1 MITTKEAAKASKE
14 NEMESF
20 EKDEEV
26 FYIVEDMPKF
36 PGGKPALKTYIY
48 SNLEYPEKA
57 KNEGMEGEVQV
68 RFLVNEKGEVVRSE
82 VLQSS
87 NKVFKAPA
95 LKVIQEMPDWTPG
108 KQRGKAVKVWYVM
121 SIKFSEENL

>member
-1 MITTKEAAKASKE
+1 VK
-14 NEMESF
+14 
-20 EKDEEV
+20 
-26 FYIVEDMPKF
+26 
-36 PGGKPALKTYIY
+36 
-48 SNLEYPEKA
+48 
-57 KNEGMEGEVQV
+57 
-68 RFLVNEKGEVVRSE
+68 SE